1 MRVQILLR
9 GFVHD
14 NLTKSQCENKQ
25 GHAVSGS
32 NMEFYAR
39 APRMVLARKQTLYES
54 NQCISFGFRQK

>member
-14 NLTKSQCENKQ
+14 NLTKSRCENKQ

-32 NMEFYAR
+32 TKGFYAR
-39 APRMVLARKQTLYES
+39 ASRMVLARKQILYES
-54 NQCISFGFRQK
+54 NQCISFGFGQK